1 MELLKFGI
9 YLREPLR
16 KEDKKFEVV
25 KLLKAYPKFD
35 VNEGVEEYLKQVKIK
50 INRKFKINKIF

>member
-1 MELLKFGI
+1 MKLLKFGI

-35 VNEGVEEYLKQVKIK
+35 VNEGVDEYLKQV
-50 INRKFKINKIF
+50 NLNKI